1 MKKGMI
7 HISIRAQ
14 LLCIYYNKQAFDYQL
29 FIEGTNCGNSS
40 NIIFTPEDKSGIII
54 CKAVQRREGQQNERT
69 IAV

>member
-7 HISIRAQ
+7 HISIRAPTVMY
-14 LLCIYYNKQAFDYQL
+14 LLYKQAFDYQL

>member
-1 MKKGMI
+1 MEQNQRSVDKTAETQG
-7 HISIRAQ
+7 
-14 LLCIYYNKQAFDYQL
+14 
-29 FIEGTNCGNSS
+29 

>member
-1 MKKGMI
+1 MI
-7 HISIRAQ
+7 IPGLQEYIVQNTPQVSE
-14 LLCIYYNKQAFDYQL
+14 LVAFA
-29 FIEGTNCGNSS
+29 T

>member
-1 MKKGMI
+1 MQNGKTIKTRKNVDFNVDI
-7 HISIRAQ
+7 
-14 LLCIYYNKQAFDYQL
+14 F
-29 FIEGTNCGNSS
+29 NCGNSS

>member
-7 HISIRAQ
+7 HISIRAPTVM
-14 LLCIYYNKQAFDYQL
+14 YYNKQAFDYQL

>member
-1 MKKGMI
+1 MEQNQRSVDKT
-7 HISIRAQ
+7 AET
-14 LLCIYYNKQAFDYQL
+14 QA
-29 FIEGTNCGNSS
+29 S

>member
-1 MKKGMI
+1 MEQNQRSVDKT
-7 HISIRAQ
+7 AETQ
-14 LLCIYYNKQAFDYQL
+14 
-29 FIEGTNCGNSS
+29 EG

>member
-1 MKKGMI
+1 MI
-7 HISIRAQ
+7 VVGAIISAI
-14 LLCIYYNKQAFDYQL
+14 
-29 FIEGTNCGNSS
+29 GTAETQG